1 LEQLRV
7 AASERDQSLADKFAA
22 DLEAHVAAQDA
33 AEDSTE
39 TDTETDA
46 AIETEIETEDE
57 AQSEAK
63 ADAAAAGAADAD
75 HRLVFE
81 ALQALE
87 YRSASVTSG
96 AKHTLRSEKTRWSS
110 CLSNSDRAAG
120 VTTLSAVAFKAAP
133 PLRDQAFVVNIDG
146 LYKGPDVTYGSVT
159 LQIARSNAVGGPE
172 LVYRHSIVLSD
183 VVMPDPPG
191 PFRSGPLS
199 TTMYVPNSAFNLM
212 AKEGDYALSVTFT
225 NQYKE
230 PFACAKLEFRLD

>member
-1 LEQLRV
+1 
-7 AASERDQSLADKFAA
+7 
-22 DLEAHVAAQDA
+22 LEAHVSAQDA

-39 TDTETDA
+39 TETETETETDA
-46 AIETEIETEDE
+46 AIETEIETEAE

-63 ADAAAAGAADAD
+63 AEADAAAAAAGAGAADAD

-87 YRSASVTSG
+87 YRSATVTTG

-159 LQIARSNAVGGPE
+159 LQIARSDE

-225 NQYKE
+225 NQFKE